1 MFKEVL
7 RRCAVGALFGVT
19 LSQLIA
25 IIISL
30 FVMADGDF
38 YAVVPSLAQRMNSEI
53 TAAIVQT
60 VCSFLYGA
68 VFGGMSMVWE
78 LDNWSILK
86 QTIVHFSVVSVVTMP
101 IAYVT
106 EWMPHSVTGAILYFA
121 IFAVSYVF
129 IWLSQYIAIKK
140 RIDEMNKK
148 VVEMA

>member
-7 RRCAVGALFGVT
+7 RRCAVGAVFGVT

-30 FVMADGDF
+30 CIADGNF
-38 YAVVPSLAQRMNSEI
+38 YAVVPSLTERMNSEVS
-53 TAAIVQT
+53 AAIVQT

-86 QTIVHFSVVSVVTMP
+86 QTVVHFSVVSVVTMP

-106 EWMPHSVTGAILYFA
+106 EWMQHSILGAIIYFA
-121 IFAVSYVF
+121 IFGVSYVF

-148 VVEMA
+148 VVEMV

>member
-7 RRCAVGALFGVT
+7 RRSAVGAVFGVT

-30 FVMADGDF
+30 CIADGNF
-38 YAVVPSLAQRMNSEI
+38 YAIVPDLAERMDSEVV
-53 TAAIVQT
+53 AAIVQT

-86 QTIVHFSVVSVVTMP
+86 QTVVHFSVVSVVTMP

-106 EWMPHSVTGAILYFA
+106 QWMPHSILGAIIYFA
-121 IFAVSYVF
+121 IFAVSYTF

-148 VVEMA
+148 VVEMV

>member
-7 RRCAVGALFGVT
+7 RRSAVGAVFGVT

-25 IIISL
+25 IVISL
-30 FVMADGDF
+30 CIADGNF
-38 YAVVPSLAQRMNSEI
+38 YAVVPSLTERMNSEVS
-53 TAAIVQT
+53 AAIVQT

-86 QTIVHFSVVSVVTMP
+86 QTVVHFSVVSIVTMP
-101 IAYVT
+101 IAYIN
-106 EWMPHSVTGAILYFA
+106 EWMHHSILGAIIYFA
-121 IFAVSYVF
+121 IFGVSYVF

-148 VVEMA
+148 VVEMV

>member
-7 RRCAVGALFGVT
+7 RRCAVGAVFGVT

-30 FVMADGDF
+30 CIADGTF
-38 YAVVPSLAQRMNSEI
+38 YAVVPRLTERMGSEV

-68 VFGGMSMVWE
+68 MFGGMSVVWE

-86 QTIVHFSVVSVVTMP
+86 QTVVHFSVVSVVTMP

-106 EWMPHSVTGAILYFA
+106 EWMQHSVLGAIIYFA
-121 IFAVSYVF
+121 IFALSYAF
-129 IWLSQYIAIKK
+129 IWFSQYMAMKK

-148 VVEMA
+148 VVEMV

>member
-7 RRCAVGALFGVT
+7 RRSAVGALFGVT
-19 LSQLIA
+19 LSQLIG

-30 FVMADGDF
+30 CIADGTF
-38 YAVVPSLAQRMNSEI
+38 YSVVPSLAERMNSEI
-53 TAAIVQT
+53 GAAIVQT

-68 VFGGMSMVWE
+68 MFGGMSIIWE

-106 EWMPHSVTGAILYFA
+106 EWMPHSVEGAIMYFV

-129 IWLSQYIAIKK
+129 IWLSQYMAMKK

-148 VVEMA
+148 VVEMI